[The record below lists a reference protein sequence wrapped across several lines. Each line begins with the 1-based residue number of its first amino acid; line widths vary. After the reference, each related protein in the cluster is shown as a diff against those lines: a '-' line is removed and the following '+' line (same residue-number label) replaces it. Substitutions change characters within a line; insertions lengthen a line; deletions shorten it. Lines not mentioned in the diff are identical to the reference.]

1 VSDITLNR
9 NITTLTLAYFSGAG
23 HFLGASMPVAGDSQ
37 LAPPT
42 GPGTTSPRV
51 RGWRARREV
60 PRETLLVRGLQ
71 VALGLLFLA
80 LWQVGAA
87 LKWPDPVLAKSPAQS
102 WDYLVSS
109 AQSGELWSN
118 TRATMAAVLLAWV
131 LAGLA
136 GVVAGVAL
144 GLMPRTERVL
154 SPYLDAANA
163 MPRIALAPLLIVA
176 LGIGTSA
183 KVALASTLVFFI
195 VLSGA
200 RAGVRSTD
208 AEWLRLSSVL
218 GAKKRQLFFKV
229 LLPVATPG
237 ICAALRLGLIYSLL
251 GVVGSELIS
260 ARDGLGQLIAY
271 DSSTFEMQGV
281 YAILLV
287 LAAIAVV
294 LNQLMTGIERRLLR
308 WQPPADR

>member
-1 VSDITLNR
+1 MSSRTSAQPALPAGEQAASDEPAGSRKRIGLSRETPVVRVLQVS
-9 NITTLTLAYFSGAG
+9 
-23 HFLGASMPVAGDSQ
+23 LGVALLGLWQ
-37 LAPPT
+37 LA
-42 GPGTTSPRV
+42 
-51 RGWRARREV
+51 
-60 PRETLLVRGLQ
+60 
-71 VALGLLFLA
+71 
-80 LWQVGAA
+80 AA
-87 LKWPDPVLAKSPAQS
+87 GKWPDPVLAKSPVQS
-102 WDYLVSS
+102 WDYLVGV
-109 AQSGELWSN
+109 ARSGALWSN
-118 TRATMAAVLLAWV
+118 TRSTMTAVLIAWV

-136 GVVAGVAL
+136 GVAAGLAL

-208 AEWLRLSSVL
+208 AEWLRLSTVL
-218 GAKKRQLFFKV
+218 GARKHQLFFKV
-229 LLPVATPG
+229 LLPVATPA
-237 ICAALRLGLIYSLL
+237 IFAALRLGLIYSLL

-271 DSSTFEMQGV
+271 DSSVFQMDGV
-281 YAILLV
+281 YGILV
-287 LAAIAVV
+287 LLAVIAVI
-294 LNQLMTGIERRLLR
+294 LNQLMSFLERRLLR

>member
-1 VSDITLNR
+1 MSSRTSAQPALPAGEQAASDEPAGSRKRIGLSRETPVVRVLQVS
-9 NITTLTLAYFSGAG
+9 
-23 HFLGASMPVAGDSQ
+23 LGVALLGLWQ
-37 LAPPT
+37 LA
-42 GPGTTSPRV
+42 
-51 RGWRARREV
+51 
-60 PRETLLVRGLQ
+60 
-71 VALGLLFLA
+71 
-80 LWQVGAA
+80 AA
-87 LKWPDPVLAKSPAQS
+87 EKWPDPVLAKSPVQS
-102 WDYLVSS
+102 WDYLVG
-109 AQSGELWSN
+109 AARSGALWSN
-118 TRATMAAVLLAWV
+118 TWSTMTAVLIAWV

-136 GVVAGVAL
+136 GVAAGLAL

-208 AEWLRLSSVL
+208 AEWLRLSTVL
-218 GAKKRQLFFKV
+218 GARKHQLFFKV
-229 LLPVATPG
+229 LLPVATPA
-237 ICAALRLGLIYSLL
+237 IFAALRLGLIYSLL

-271 DSSTFEMQGV
+271 NSSVFQMDGV
-281 YAILLV
+281 YGILV
-287 LAAIAVV
+287 LLAVIAVV
-294 LNQLMTGIERRLLR
+294 LNQLMAFLERRLLR

>member
-1 VSDITLNR
+1 MSSRTSAQPALPAGEQAASDEPAGSRKRIGLSRETPVVRVLQVS
-9 NITTLTLAYFSGAG
+9 
-23 HFLGASMPVAGDSQ
+23 LGVALLGLWQ
-37 LAPPT
+37 LA
-42 GPGTTSPRV
+42 
-51 RGWRARREV
+51 
-60 PRETLLVRGLQ
+60 
-71 VALGLLFLA
+71 
-80 LWQVGAA
+80 AA
-87 LKWPDPVLAKSPAQS
+87 EKWPDPVLAKSLVQS
-102 WDYLVSS
+102 WDYLVG
-109 AQSGELWSN
+109 AARSGALWSN
-118 TRATMAAVLLAWV
+118 TRSTMTAVLIAWV

-136 GVVAGVAL
+136 GVVAGLAL

-208 AEWLRLSSVL
+208 AEWLRLSTVL
-218 GAKKRQLFFKV
+218 GARKHQLFFKV
-229 LLPVATPG
+229 LLPVATPA
-237 ICAALRLGLIYSLL
+237 IFAALRLGLIYSLL

-271 DSSTFEMQGV
+271 DSSVFQMDGV
-281 YAILLV
+281 YGILV
-287 LAAIAVV
+287 LLAVIAVV
-294 LNQLMTGIERRLLR
+294 LNQLMSFLERRLLR

>member
-1 VSDITLNR
+1 MSSRTSAQPALPSSEQATSDEPAGSRKRIGLSRETPVVRVLQVS
-9 NITTLTLAYFSGAG
+9 
-23 HFLGASMPVAGDSQ
+23 LGVALLGLWQ
-37 LAPPT
+37 LA
-42 GPGTTSPRV
+42 
-51 RGWRARREV
+51 
-60 PRETLLVRGLQ
+60 
-71 VALGLLFLA
+71 
-80 LWQVGAA
+80 AA
-87 LKWPDPVLAKSPAQS
+87 EKWPDPVLAKSPVQS
-102 WDYLVSS
+102 WDYLVG
-109 AQSGELWSN
+109 AARSGALWSN
-118 TRATMAAVLLAWV
+118 TWSTMTAVLIAWV

-136 GVVAGVAL
+136 GVVAGLAL

-183 KVALASTLVFFI
+183 KVALALTLVFFI

-208 AEWLRLSSVL
+208 AEWLRLSTVL
-218 GAKKRQLFFKV
+218 GARKHQLFFKV
-229 LLPVATPG
+229 LLPVATPA
-237 ICAALRLGLIYSLL
+237 IFAALRLGLIYSLL

-271 DSSTFEMQGV
+271 DSSVFQMDGV
-281 YAILLV
+281 YGILV
-287 LAAIAVV
+287 LLAVIAVV
-294 LNQLMTGIERRLLR
+294 LNQLMALLERRLLR

>member
-1 VSDITLNR
+1 MSSRTSAQPALPAGEQAASDEPAGSRKRIGLSRETPVVRVLQVS
-9 NITTLTLAYFSGAG
+9 
-23 HFLGASMPVAGDSQ
+23 LGVALLGLWQ
-37 LAPPT
+37 LA
-42 GPGTTSPRV
+42 
-51 RGWRARREV
+51 
-60 PRETLLVRGLQ
+60 
-71 VALGLLFLA
+71 
-80 LWQVGAA
+80 AA
-87 LKWPDPVLAKSPAQS
+87 EKWPDPVLAKSPVQS
-102 WDYLVSS
+102 WDYLVG
-109 AQSGELWSN
+109 AARSGALWSN
-118 TRATMAAVLLAWV
+118 TWSTMTAVLIAWV

-136 GVVAGVAL
+136 GVAAGLAL

-208 AEWLRLSSVL
+208 AEWLRLSTVL
-218 GAKKRQLFFKV
+218 GARKHQLFFKV
-229 LLPVATPG
+229 LLPVATPA
-237 ICAALRLGLIYSLL
+237 IFAALRLGLIYSLL

-271 DSSTFEMQGV
+271 DSSVFQMDGV
-281 YAILLV
+281 YGILV
-287 LAAIAVV
+287 LLAVIAVV
-294 LNQLMTGIERRLLR
+294 LNQLMGFLERRLLR